1 MYILILAKIPILIYL
16 TSLILILPIFIGF
29 INIKEIKNTP
39 FSIIFTYCVFY
50 LILESISWF
59 YALNKLQN
67 HFIDN
72 ISIYVEIIMIGL
84 FYFKVISNPI
94 QKKIILSITTI
105 SVILILWSNLGT
117 GRDFNRIDS
126 FASSIGNIGL
136 IAIALIFFFQLFN
149 NLEVKNLFIYPHF
162 WISIAVL
169 IYFSGVFFVNVFA
182 EYITFNKDESIIQ
195 YWIIKQYLTFF
206 HRIFLALGLWFSRT
220 PIQSNLSSK

>member
-16 TSLILILPIFIGF
+16 TSLILILPIIIGS
-29 INIKEIKNTP
+29 INIKGIKNTP
-39 FSIIFTYCVFY
+39 FLIIFIYCICY
-50 LILESISWF
+50 LVLEIISWY

-67 HFIDN
+67 HFVDN
-72 ISIYVEIIMIGL
+72 LSTYLEIILIGY
-84 FYFKVISNPI
+84 FYFKIISNPA
-94 QKKIILSITTI
+94 QKKIVLLILAI
-105 SVILILWSNLGT
+105 SLILILWSNLGT
-117 GRDFNRIDS
+117 GRDFNRIDPL
-126 FASSIGNIGL
+126 ASSIGNIGL

-169 IYFSGVFFVNVFA
+169 IYFSGIFFVNVFA

-206 HRIFLALGLWFSRT
+206 HRIFLAIGLWFSTT